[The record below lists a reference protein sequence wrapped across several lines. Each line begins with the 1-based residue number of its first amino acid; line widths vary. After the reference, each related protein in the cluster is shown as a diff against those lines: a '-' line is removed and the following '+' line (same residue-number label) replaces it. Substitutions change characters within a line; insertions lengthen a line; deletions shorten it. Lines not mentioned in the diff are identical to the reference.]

1 MLTRR
6 EQLLRISEAQKHN
19 VPITNYGMAI
29 SVMQNSITKVL
40 SPFPKILNIF
50 TDETNRESSD
60 E

>member
-1 MLTRR
+1 
-6 EQLLRISEAQKHN
+6 
-19 VPITNYGMAI
+19 MAI

-50 TDETNRESSD
+50 TDETNGKSSD